1 MQNSLEEFMQLAEMS
16 NKKFEA
22 QRGGDVIID
31 MNTVIPNG
39 EGKES
44 MDNYVGLMSK
54 FLSEENIRNPQY
66 KPLKIPRRP
75 AWNKD

>member
-1 MQNSLEEFMQLAEMS
+1 MS

-31 MNTVIPNG
+31 MNTIIPNG

-44 MDNYVGLMSK
+44 MDNYDGLMSK
-54 FLSEENIRNPQY
+54 FLSE
-66 KPLKIPRRP
+66 
-75 AWNKD
+75 